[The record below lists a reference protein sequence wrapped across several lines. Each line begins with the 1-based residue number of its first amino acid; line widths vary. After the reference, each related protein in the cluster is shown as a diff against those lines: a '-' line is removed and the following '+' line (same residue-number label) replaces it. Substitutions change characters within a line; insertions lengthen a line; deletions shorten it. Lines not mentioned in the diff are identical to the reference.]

1 MPLEKDPQ
9 NIRTTEKE
17 WEKKEAEET
26 KTRREEWEELIKESD
41 LTDKIKDLF
50 SPGKDE
56 DWTEEEKNQLD
67 DVLEKAPPLQKDM
80 QIYVNMQD
88 NNLTK
93 NETENSIKN
102 EFYTRGNE
110 GNINGAIDTVGPGV
124 NFITLTAPKGEK
136 MAYIEEGEKS
146 LLLLRRNA
154 TYRITKIVPIRDASG
169 NSHKKYEAE
178 LVPKEEKALDF
189 KNDVEKARK

>member
-1 MPLEKDPQ
+1 MPLEKDLKD
-9 NIRTTEKE
+9 IRSAEKE
-17 WEKKEAEET
+17 WKEWKENT
-26 KTRREEWEELIKESD
+26 KTKLEEWKDLIKESD

-56 DWTEEEKNQLD
+56 DWTEEEKHQLD
-67 DVLEKAPPLQKDM
+67 VVLEKAPPLEKDM

-93 NETENSIKN
+93 NEEEERIKN
-102 EFYTRGNE
+102 EFYTRGHE
-110 GNINGAIDTVGPGV
+110 GNINEAIDTVAPNV
-124 NFITLTAPKGEK
+124 NFVTLTVPKGEK

-154 TYRITKIVPIRDASG
+154 TYRITKNVPHHVRDASG
-169 NSHKKYEAE
+169 NPH
-178 LVPKEEKALDF
+178 
-189 KNDVEKARK
+189 DVYTADL